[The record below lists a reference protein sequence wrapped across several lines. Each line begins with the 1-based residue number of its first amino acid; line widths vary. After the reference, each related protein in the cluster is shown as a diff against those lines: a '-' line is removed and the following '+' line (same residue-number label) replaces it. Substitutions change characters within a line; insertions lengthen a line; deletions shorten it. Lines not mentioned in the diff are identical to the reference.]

1 MRSCEGSRALGEQ
14 VGSGFGFS
22 VWYFVLP
29 GSAVS
34 FPGPPFRAVQWVRRG
49 GSGVHSLAITCE
61 GAPAQGNQMV
71 LGLGRSEIG
80 RRQTGI
86 LRTVSTGR
94 PLGGRPVGST
104 RVLGSSSP
112 DGAAPPPVGKTR
124 GFHGLSVWI
133 LINHQCPHE
142 GRHKS
147 DRHKWWPPFAQT
159 PRPAPSLQVATTN
172 RLPRS
177 DQAQ

>member
-1 MRSCEGSRALGEQ
+1 VRSCEGSRALGEQ

-94 PLGGRPVGST
+94 PLGGRPVDST

-112 DGAAPPPVGKTR
+112 DGASASSTGLPLSGWVCFFIKKTKMNIFLFFSFFFIF
-124 GFHGLSVWI
+124 FH
-133 LINHQCPHE
+133 
-142 GRHKS
+142 
-147 DRHKWWPPFAQT
+147 F
-159 PRPAPSLQVATTN
+159 
-172 RLPRS
+172 
-177 DQAQ
+177 